1 MDNPKRQQQSMP
13 ENDAPGRAAHRPL
26 PAGYRQGIVTAITVF
41 IGFSLAFLRFWA
53 FEAPGD
59 WTPRA
64 VMATVAIC
72 VPIVMEIYA
81 LFRALRVADDDETE
95 YARTVRWFI
104 ASIVVM
110 LVAVSISAAVLSDAS

>member
-1 MDNPKRQQQSMP
+1 MEDTKHQQQS
-13 ENDAPGRAAHRPL
+13 APQDDGARPAVHRPL
-26 PAGYRQGIVTAITVF
+26 PAGYRQGIVTAITVL

-64 VMATVAIC
+64 AMAAAAIC
-72 VPIVMEIYA
+72 VPIAMEIYA

-95 YARTVRWFI
+95 YARTVHWFI

-110 LVAVSISAAVLSDAS
+110 LVAVFISAAVLSDAS

>member
-1 MDNPKRQQQSMP
+1 MDDPKSQKQSLSASNVA
-13 ENDAPGRAAHRPL
+13 EPGSHRPL

-59 WTPRA
+59 WTPRS
-64 VMATVAIC
+64 VMATIAIC
-72 VPIVMEIYA
+72 VPIAMEIYA

-95 YARTVRWFI
+95 YAKTVRWFI
-104 ASIVVM
+104 TSIVVM
-110 LVAVSISAAVLSDAS
+110 LVAVFISAAVLSDA

>member
-1 MDNPKRQQQSMP
+1 MNEPKSQKQSLST
-13 ENDAPGRAAHRPL
+13 NDTVGLGSHRPL
-26 PAGYRQGIVTAITVF
+26 PDGYRGGIVTAITVF

-72 VPIVMEIYA
+72 IPIAMEIYA

-95 YARTVRWFI
+95 YAKTVHWFI
-104 ASIVVM
+104 ASIIVM
-110 LVAVSISAAVLSDAS
+110 LIAVFISAAVL